1 MAKLESTN
9 NNSSTAKSDMLKR
22 MKAASSKNIVEAQP
36 TSRKRPPNTAVPSK
50 RSLVKRIKKGFNA
63 DNVAVLDSVLSTDA
77 VCLVAHRLTFR
88 HRVNH
93 FQEIFTFAKLLIYIR
108 TRYLCMKSQNLIYM
122 PKDHH

>member
-1 MAKLESTN
+1 
-9 NNSSTAKSDMLKR
+9 
-22 MKAASSKNIVEAQP
+22 
-36 TSRKRPPNTAVPSK
+36 
-50 RSLVKRIKKGFNA
+50 
-63 DNVAVLDSVLSTDA
+63 
-77 VCLVAHRLTFR
+77 LVAHRLTFR